1 VLFVF
6 AHPDDESF
14 SGAGTAMKCAAAGAR
29 IVLVTATLGERGK
42 TGDPPVCAPGELA
55 ACRRRELREATT
67 IIGFDE
73 VRLLGFRDKELADA
87 PPEHI
92 RRTLAA
98 IIRHEKPLVV
108 LTFDPNGYNRHPDH
122 IAISRFTSD
131 AVAAAADPRFDAEAG
146 GPHIVPRLL
155 WTPLV
160 APWDVPADATMG
172 DQPGADFA
180 IDVAAFRE
188 RRAAALRAH
197 RSQHLSIDRFFFNR
211 SDCDRILGT
220 EIWRQGFGP
229 DLARRPADD
238 LFESLIPERSSR
250 IPHPES

>member
-1 VLFVF
+1 MRPPCVLFVF

-14 SGAGTAMKCAAAGAR
+14 SGAGTAMACAAAGAR

-55 ACRRRELREATT
+55 ACRGRELRDAAA
-67 IIGFDE
+67 IIGFED
-73 VRLLGFRDKELADA
+73 VHVLGFRDKELADA
-87 PPEHI
+87 PPDAI
-92 RRTLAA
+92 RRTLVS
-98 IIRHEKPLVV
+98 IIRDERPSVV
-108 LTFDPNGYNRHPDH
+108 LTFDPNGFNRHPDH

-131 AVAAAADPRFDAEAG
+131 AVAAAADPRFYAEAG

-160 APWDVPADATMG
+160 APWDVPADQTMG
-172 DQPGADFA
+172 EQPGADFV

-197 RSQHLSIDRFFFNR
+197 RSQHLSIGRFFFNR
-211 SDCDRILGT
+211 PDCDRILGT
-220 EIWRQGFGP
+220 EIWRQAFGP
-229 DLARRPADD
+229 DPARRPAKDV
-238 LFESLIPERSSR
+238 FESLSYSPS
-250 IPHPES
+250 P